1 MIEAV
6 LIGASAGGMK
16 ALTAILPA
24 LPKHFGMA
32 VIVAQHLH
40 AGSDGY
46 LAEHLNRMCEVR
58 VKDADEKEAVEPGTV
73 YIAPARYHLLVE
85 EDSTLSLSGEPHV
98 NYARPSIDVL
108 FESAVEVFEDR
119 IVGIILT
126 GANSDGAQG
135 LAAIKKRGGTTVV
148 QDPLNASSPEM
159 PRAAIHAAQID
170 HILTLPQITS
180 FLRDLDRAEYDSKP
194 IKTPHRA

>member
-85 EDSTLSLSGEPHV
+85 EDRTLSLSGEPHV

-119 IVGIILT
+119 IVGS
-126 GANSDGAQG
+126 GRQVGQHCSSARSHKSVRCGNRNRGSHSDSHVPIARQN
-135 LAAIKKRGGTTVV
+135 LRCNWNTKK
-148 QDPLNASSPEM
+148 
-159 PRAAIHAAQID
+159 I
-170 HILTLPQITS
+170 
-180 FLRDLDRAEYDSKP
+180 
-194 IKTPHRA
+194 